1 LLHRREG
8 LKSLLLLGAGS
19 FASIS
24 AWAPFGS
31 MIRSQ
36 LRRPRIRQT
45 MNLVLSLLL
54 VYTAIE
60 VSGLFDALA

>member
-1 LLHRREG
+1 
-8 LKSLLLLGAGS
+8 
-19 FASIS
+19 
-24 AWAPFGS
+24 